1 MLKLPKIEDRRG
13 NLSFIES
20 GAQPICP
27 FEIERVYW
35 IYDVPAGRVR
45 HGRRLSRTSEMIVA
59 MSGSFDVTLRHP
71 SGIEERIHLNRSDC
85 GVVVEPGTWRQI
97 DNFSTNSVVAV
108 LASGPYDPDE
118 YSWDLPE
125 QSFELP
131 VYAKSPHPEHNA
143 PSEPCIMQ
151 LPRHRHDNGSLTEVQ
166 NANPEMPFNIRRVFY
181 IYDVPA
187 DTSRG
192 SHAHH
197 DAKALIISLSG
208 SFDVV
213 TDDGINEP
221 LRFTL
226 NRPYQALFVPEEIWN
241 TLDNFSGGAVCM
253 VLTSHTYSE
262 SDYIRDYDDFKQL
275 KANK

>member
-13 NLSFIES
+13 NLSYIE
-20 GAQPICP
+20 GGLNGLCP

-45 HGRRLSRTSEMIVA
+45 HGRRLARTTEMIVA

-71 SGIEERIHLNRSDC
+71 NGLEERIHLNRSDF
-85 GVVVEPGTWRQI
+85 GVVVEPGTWRLI

-108 LASGPYDPDE
+108 LASRAYDPDE

-125 QSFELP
+125 QSFGLP
-131 VYAKSPHPEHNA
+131 VYTDSQHTSHSA
-143 PSEPCIMQ
+143 PDEACIMQ

-166 NANPEMPFNIRRVFY
+166 NADPDMPFDIRRVFY

-192 SHAHH
+192 SHAHRE
-197 DAKALIISLSG
+197 ARALMMALSG

-213 TDDGINEP
+213 VDDGINTP
-221 LRFTL
+221 RRFTL
-226 NRPYQALFVPEEIWN
+226 NRPYQALYVPEGMWN

-253 VLTSHTYSE
+253 VLTSHTYTE
-262 SDYIRDYDDFKQL
+262 SDYIREYSDFKQF
-275 KANK
+275 KSKK